1 MQQRSTR
8 RQTRSRLLLSRA
20 VQVQALERRLLLSAF
35 YDYDVLAS
43 TGTATTAGDTIS
55 SFKGETSINDDGRVA
70 FVANVTGPNGNGSAI
85 ITADGHSTP
94 VKISFPNP
102 SAARSYDFAQIA
114 NDNLVVSKDGISGTN
129 LVRTWNALSPASN
142 TIIVRD
148 GDPSPPINVPYDI
161 VQLPT
166 RSNDGNTGF
175 IGLVGSSTSVYTR
188 GPAGNTS
195 LTTVSGGGFRPM
207 IADGAVSVVRTG
219 VSGSQSIVVM
229 SPSYGKILTA
239 AAGDFAAVSQPGI
252 SDDGKV
258 VAFAGD
264 SASLG
269 KGIFLSYYDG
279 TKFTDPIRV
288 GGFPNELGTDAAGNG
303 LSLTDFDFSTNTAPS
318 NLSNRVGVVHRDGGV
333 AGIQGDTILLSFIAT
348 PSAASRP
355 NPQVAGTPLLF
366 SANRGIWTMTIVPD
380 KPLSSTGTTGT
391 LHFNRRTSPIPVV
404 QVGDTIGGQVVT
416 GFSLFDP
423 IATAARDQ
431 DGAVRPTVA
440 PGDHYVVFRAT
451 TAAGDRIVRAAQFD
465 TDGDGLYDHW
475 ERPTGGPRPSG
486 VDIDGD
492 AVPDLDIA
500 SMGANPMHKDVF
512 LEIDWLKRDPV
523 SGISFAPNLT
533 ALQDFSDIFA
543 NSPLTNPDGMTGV
556 DVHIDAGVR
565 LSQNMGAGSLQG
577 GDTID
582 KAGNHIHVLY
592 FGATDPLAPF
602 PGNTDKFGRPLV
614 SRAVEDIKK
623 SFFGTS
629 TKDARELVF
638 RYCIFGDYYDVLK
651 DAMGNFAGLGD
662 SSGLS
667 EVGVFD
673 DAVDGTGKLIDER
686 FVPGND
692 VIVTLQGAL
701 GPQNGKLLVPP
712 TGATFV
718 PAPEGF
724 FQSQTLAHEF
734 GHTMGLHHGGFDS
747 NTSSPKGWIGYNM
760 ATSKPTYRSLMNYTY
775 QLSPDTAGTLVQ
787 DYSRSG
793 DPVFDDWSNVSLGFN
808 QYFDGLGATRSY
820 YSRYGSPTPSEPLE
834 PEPTLTDFAQF
845 NGPIDNTA
853 PTLSITS
860 PADTASIATGGAL
873 TVNLTAADDGV
884 LASVVVAFD
893 ADGDGTLSASEK
905 VTATST
911 GPGTYQAVFASVSG
925 PVGQRTLTATASDAV
940 GFETDQSITLSI
952 TNGAAVPPKVTAS
965 SFTFDALPHKLTF
978 TFDQDVSA
986 SLTAADFFIRKT
998 DGTGQIT
1005 PTLEPYDSVNNGI
1018 TLTLPGITP
1027 DGRYVVTLSSAGITN
1042 ATGGQLDGDNDGAAG
1057 PDFDFNFFFLAGDAN
1072 HDASVDFNDL
1082 VALAQHYNTPAF
1094 GPTLGDFNYDGDV
1107 DFNDLVTLAQRY
1119 NTSLPTAGLVASATS
1134 SPALATNTTT
1144 RDLLSTF
1151 SRKRV
1156 VVPKPKPA
1164 PLHHADHPAPVRKAP
1179 QSH

>member
-1 MQQRSTR
+1 MRSKRAR
-8 RQTRSRLLLSRA
+8 RQFSRKHLFPRGA
-20 VQVQALERRLLLSAF
+20 KVDQLERRLLLSAF
-35 YDYDVLAS
+35 YDYDVIAS
-43 TGTATTAGDTIS
+43 AGSVTTAGDTIS

-70 FVANVTGPNGNGSAI
+70 FVANVTGPNGNGNAI
-85 ITADGHSTP
+85 IAADGHSTP
-94 VKISFPNP
+94 VKISFANP
-102 SAARSYDFAQIA
+102 SAARRYDFAQIT
-114 NDNLVVSKDGISGTN
+114 NDNLVVSTDSISGVD
-129 LVRTWNALSPASN
+129 LVRTWSALAPVSN
-142 TIIVRD
+142 TIIVKD

-161 VQLPT
+161 VQLPS
-166 RSNDGNTGF
+166 RANDGNTGF
-175 IGLVGSSTSVYTR
+175 VGTVGNSTSIYVK
-188 GPAGNTS
+188 GSVHTS
-195 LTTVSGGGFRPM
+195 LATLKGGGFRPM
-207 IADGAVSVVRTG
+207 IGDGNVVAVRTG
-219 VSGSQSIVVM
+219 VAGSQEIVIS
-229 SPSYGKILTA
+229 SPGSVAELTG
-239 AAGDFAAVSQPGI
+239 GDFAAVSQPGI

-279 TKFTDPIRV
+279 TKFTDPVRV
-288 GGFPNELGTDAAGNG
+288 AGFPNELGTDAAGNG

-318 NLSNRVGVVHRDGGV
+318 NLSNRVGVVHRDGGP

-355 NPQVAGTPLLF
+355 NPQLAGTPLLF

-380 KPLSSTGTTGT
+380 KPLSTSGTTGT

-404 QVGDTIGGQVVT
+404 QIGDTIGGQVVT

-440 PGDHYVVFRAT
+440 PADHYVVFRAT
-451 TAAGDRIVRAAQFD
+451 TAAGDRIIRAAEFD

-492 AVPDLDIA
+492 SVPDLDIA
-500 SMGANPMHKDVF
+500 SMGANPMHKDLF
-512 LEIDWLKRDPV
+512 LEIDWLKPDAV
-523 SGISFAPNLT
+523 SHTSFAPNLT
-533 ALQDFSDIFA
+533 ALEDFSDIFA

-556 DVHIDAGVR
+556 DIHIDAGAK
-565 LSQNMGAGSLQG
+565 LSQDMGTGSLQG

-623 SFFGTS
+623 SFFGTT

-638 RYCIFGDYYDVLK
+638 RYCIFGDYFDVLT

-673 DAVDGTGKLIDER
+673 DAVDGSGNLIDER
-686 FVPGND
+686 FIPGND

-747 NTSSPKGWIGYNM
+747 NTSQPQGWVGYNM

-775 QLSPDTAGTLVQ
+775 QLTPDTTGTLVQ

-845 NGPIDNTA
+845 NGPIDYTA

-860 PADTASIATGGAL
+860 PADMASIATGGTL
-873 TVNLTAADDGV
+873 TVNLTASDDGV
-884 LASVVVAFD
+884 LASVVVSFD
-893 ADGDGTLSASEK
+893 ADGDGTISAAEK

-925 PVGQRTLTATASDAV
+925 PAGQRTLTATASDAV
-940 GFETDQSITLSI
+940 GFDTDQSINLSI
-952 TNGAAVPPKVTAS
+952 TTAAAVPPKVTAS
-965 SFTFDALPHKLTF
+965 SFTFDALPHTLTF

-986 SLTAADFFIRKT
+986 SLAAADFFIRKT

-1005 PTLEPYDSVNNGI
+1005 PTLEPYDTINNRV
-1018 TLTLPGITP
+1018 TLTLPGITA
-1027 DGRYVVTLSSAGITN
+1027 DGRYIVTLSSTGITN
-1042 ATGGQLDGDNDGAAG
+1042 ATGGQLDGDGNGAAG
-1057 PDFDFNFFFLAGDAN
+1057 PDFDFNFFFLGGDAN

-1082 VALAQHYNTPAF
+1082 VALAQHYNTPAVS
-1094 GPTLGDFNYDGDV
+1094 PALGDFNYDGNV
-1107 DFNDLVTLAQRY
+1107 DFNDLVILAQHY
-1119 NTSLPTAGLVASATS
+1119 NTSLPDGLDASAAGS
-1134 SPALATNTTT
+1134 SLLGATPSSSTI

-1151 SRKRV
+1151 STKRV
-1156 VVPKPKPA
+1156 VIPKPKPA
-1164 PLHHADHPAPVRKAP
+1164 LQRPEPLAPARRMPRP
-1179 QSH
+1179 SI